1 MVNFIHIFGAS
12 GSVTTTLARDIHV
25 TFGHAHLGTDNYFL
39 YREEFTMKIL
49 ITGFE
54 PFGGE
59 KINPALE
66 AIKRLDNRIVGA
78 EIIKVELPTV
88 FKKSIDILENA
99 LEKEKPNL
107 VICIGQ
113 AGGRD
118 RISIER
124 VAINI
129 NDASIPD
136 NEGNMPIDEVI
147 FEDGDAA
154 YFSNLPIKAM
164 AEALKSN
171 NFPVEISNSA
181 GTYVCNHIMY
191 GLLYN
196 IDKKYPN
203 MKGGFIHIPYLPEQ
217 VINKTKVASMSL
229 DNIVKG
235 LTIAIETGAEL
246 ESKIVG

>member
-1 MVNFIHIFGAS
+1 
-12 GSVTTTLARDIHV
+12 
-25 TFGHAHLGTDNYFL
+25 
-39 YREEFTMKIL
+39 MKIL

-54 PFGGE
+54 PFGEE

-66 AIKRLDNRIVGA
+66 ATKRLDNEIAGA
-78 EIIKVELPTV
+78 EIIKLKLPTV
-88 FKKSIDILENA
+88 FRKSINVLETA
-99 LEKEKPNL
+99 LEKEKPDL
-107 VICIGQ
+107 VICVGQ

-129 NDASIPD
+129 SDARIPD
-136 NEGNMPIDEVI
+136 NEGNKLVDEII
-147 FEDGDAA
+147 FEDGDTA

-164 AEALKSN
+164 VEALKVN
-171 NFPVEISNSA
+171 KIPAVISNTA

-217 VINKTKVASMSL
+217 VIDKTNAPSMSL
-229 DNIVKG
+229 DNIIKA
-235 LTIAIETGAEL
+235 LTITIETVI
-246 ESKIVG
+246 KDN